1 MALTPSKMIQ
11 LNTKAP
17 QFELADAVSGKVMS
31 LDQLKS
37 DKATVIMFICNH
49 CPFVQHIQRKLA
61 EVARNY
67 QANGVQFIGI
77 NSNDI
82 KNYPEDSPEK
92 MKEVAK
98 EFGYSFPYL
107 FDETQEVAKAY
118 QAACTPDFYIYNSNL
133 VCVYRGRFDA
143 SSPGRNNMPVT
154 GEDLCCALDN
164 LLAGKSISSNQ
175 KPSQGCNIKWKK

>member
-1 MALTPSKMIQ
+1 MAVTSSTMIN

-17 QFELADAVSGKVMS
+17 QFKLADAVSGKIMS
-31 LDQLKS
+31 LGQLKS

-61 EVARNY
+61 EVAKKY
-67 QANGVQFIGI
+67 QADGIQFIAI

-92 MKEVAK
+92 MKEVA
-98 EFGYSFPYL
+98 ERFGYSFPYL

-118 QAACTPDFYIYNSNL
+118 RAACTPDFYIYDKNL
-133 VCVYRGRFDA
+133 ACAYRGRFDA
-143 SSPGRNNMPVT
+143 SSPGRNVPVT

-164 LLAGKSISSNQ
+164 LLAGKPISPDQ
-175 KPSQGCNIKWKK
+175 KASQGCGIKWKK